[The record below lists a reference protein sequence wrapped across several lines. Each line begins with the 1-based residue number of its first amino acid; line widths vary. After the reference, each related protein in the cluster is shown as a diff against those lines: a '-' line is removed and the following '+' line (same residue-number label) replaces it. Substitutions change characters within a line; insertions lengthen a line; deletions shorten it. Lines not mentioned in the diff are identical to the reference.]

1 MKLKGIITN
10 TIWAHSYVKSWKK
23 KLIETDS
30 GFLVARSRGLG
41 EMVEGGQKVETFNYN
56 MDKFCRFNA

>member
-1 MKLKGIITN
+1 MWNLE
-10 TIWAHSYVKSWKK
+10 KK

>member
-1 MKLKGIITN
+1 MSSLICEILK
-10 TIWAHSYVKSWKK
+10 KK

-30 GFLVARSRGLG
+30 RLLLARNRGLG